1 MKYALKIRIGIGWYF
16 QFYETNL
23 TEKLEKWKLYSAS
36 YIIAFSFLQN
46 IHTVVLFAYPLSQ
59 AIQETRLYVCLNFF
73 QRKMCCWYLYFSVQK
88 LFLIVFSSM
97 GRCSLQ
103 YVWWLS
109 ISDIFWASTW
119 LLIHVWVVNQPLC
132 HFFSKIHTFIIH
144 LE

>member
-1 MKYALKIRIGIGWYF
+1 MIYALKIRIGIGWYF

-46 IHTVVLFAYPLSQ
+46 IHMVILFAYPLSQ

-73 QRKMCCWYLYFSVQK
+73 QRKMHCWYLYFSVQN

-103 YVWWLS
+103 YVWYLS
-109 ISDIFWASTW
+109 LYDILWTSTC
-119 LLIHVWVVNQPLC
+119 LLIHIWVVNQLLRI
-132 HFFSKIHTFIIH
+132 FFN
-144 LE
+144 